1 MHFGIPCMSP
11 QDGKWYRHWP
21 EEITYVTTA
30 GKLES
35 RANAGCVWCRYILGC
50 ECHYGTGTVTVTVRG
65 TREKWAEVPCWRQ
78 DYQKLHVT
86 INGTEYGGRSVI
98 YAAPGASGRLSST
111 RMELT
116 NISR

>member
-21 EEITYVTTA
+21 EDLTYVTTA
-30 GKLES
+30 GKLEA
-35 RANAGCVWCRYILGC
+35 RANAGCVWCRFILGHGMHH
-50 ECHYGTGTVTVTVRG
+50 ETDTVTVTVWG
-65 TREKWAEVPCWRQ
+65 TREKWLWVECHL
-78 DYQKLHVT
+78 DYQKFYVK
-86 INGTEYGGRSVI
+86 INGSEYGGFIAI
-98 YAAPGASGRLSST
+98 YTAPGASGRLFST

>member
-1 MHFGIPCMSP
+1 MSP

-30 GKLES
+30 GKLKA
-35 RANAGCVWCRYILGC
+35 RANAGCVWCRFILGRRMHH
-50 ECHYGTGTVTVTVRG
+50 ETDTLTVTVWG
-65 TREKWAEVPCWRQ
+65 TREKWVGCHLDHL
-78 DYQKLHVT
+78 DYQELHVKF
-86 INGTEYGGRSVI
+86 NGSVYVSLAI
-98 YAAPGASGRLSST
+98 VYTAPGASGRLFST